1 MNIQEQMDE
10 IMGDYHKLPTWFKR
24 RVSEE
29 TLEKKFKDSLHT
41 QIKVFISENGMYM
54 SGAKIECDVFIG
66 RVIHELFLDIYQIL
80 PYDEP
85 LNDWYDEVFL
95 GLKDY
100 FSDRIKE
107 KYKELKKFM

>member
-1 MNIQEQMDE
+1 MNIQEQMDK

-29 TLEKKFKDSLHT
+29 TLEKKFTDSLHR
-41 QIKVFISENGMYM
+41 QIRVFISENGMFM
-54 SGAKIECDVFIG
+54 SGAKIGCDDFIG
-66 RVIHELFLDIYQIL
+66 RVIHELLGEIIHLL
-80 PYDEP
+80 PYNEL

-100 FSDRIKE
+100 FNDRIKE
-107 KYKELKKFM
+107 NYEGLRKFM